1 MRKLTVLLVLAFI
14 VSGLAFAAGAT
25 EQVVGK
31 PVELVYT
38 MTAVPTDAHA
48 GAMRVFRKPSNAFQV
63 ETSKCSP
70 MIPLRYSSRNKKFR
84 R

>member
-48 GAMRVFRKPSNAFQV
+48 GAMRVFKETV
-63 ETSKCSP
+63 ERISGGNIKVLT